1 MPVPSRSK
9 VSNSGI
15 RGNEPLLMSYIVLP
29 PIETKELTPADVD
42 SLTQTTRDSM
52 LKNIMAMAHTEAA
65 KVDAR
70 ANGVSTAVQI

>member
-1 MPVPSRSK
+1 
-9 VSNSGI
+9 
-15 RGNEPLLMSYIVLP
+15 MSYIVLP

>member
-1 MPVPSRSK
+1 
-9 VSNSGI
+9 
-15 RGNEPLLMSYIVLP
+15 MSYIVLP

-70 ANGVSTAVQI
+70 PNGVSTAVQI